1 MLLLAFAGCS
11 LLSRNVVQTITPEP
25 GTDIFAGL
33 SKKDRAAMES
43 IRKNIVP
50 DAGGN
55 AAADSDYRIGGSD
68 VLNITV
74 YDEKD
79 LRCPALR
86 VSPDGY
92 ISFPLIGRFKA
103 AGQTTAQLEELIAQK
118 LAPDYIV
125 GAHVSVQ
132 VKEFNSKYYVLGE
145 VKKPGAYLLKG
156 SDVSIVEAIGVAGGF
171 TNFAAHNGVK
181 IIRNQNGQETVIRVK
196 VDAITEAGTQLREI
210 ILQPH
215 DIVIVPQSFF

>member
-33 SKKDRAAMES
+33 SKSDRAAIEGIKKS
-43 IRKNIVP
+43 SVP
-50 DAGGN
+50 DAESTS
-55 AAADSDYRIGGSD
+55 AASDYRVGGND
-68 VLNITV
+68 VLSITV

-79 LRCPALR
+79 LRCPLLR

-103 AGQTTAQLEELIAQK
+103 AGLTTAQLEEMIAQK
-118 LAPDYIV
+118 LAPDYLV

-132 VKEFNSKYYVLGE
+132 VKEYNSKYYVLGE

-156 SDVSIVEAIGVAGGF
+156 NDISIVEAIGVAGGF
-171 TNFAAHNGVK
+171 TNFAARNSVK

-196 VDAITEAGTQLREI
+196 VDAITLAGTQLRGV

-215 DIVIVPQSFF
+215 DIIVVPQSFF